1 MCKWTLVSNVIWCKC
16 YLVQMCLGV
25 KCTLVQMY
33 LGANVAWCQKVGLVM
48 GFRSRILPTGSQ
60 SADSNNISAFYQR
73 WMKLFRPFFAK
84 LQFHRH
90 AIGKNAA
97 RQFLGSWVL
106 ICDIL
111 QGMGVVCV
119 YVCVCVGYVCGG
131 GGGGVPLLR
140 HCVCVCVSLLFS
152 PL

>member
-1 MCKWTLVSNVIWCKC
+1 
-16 YLVQMCLGV
+16 
-25 KCTLVQMY
+25 
-33 LGANVAWCQKVGLVM
+33 M

-119 YVCVCVGYVCGG
+119 YVCVCVVVVVVSLSWGTV
-131 GGGGVPLLR
+131 
-140 HCVCVCVSLLFS
+140 CVCVCVCVCVWGGGGFQGKMLLLS
-152 PL
+152 VRIVHHTWHSGIICRRGDTNMVQCNHSMVTIHT